1 MIKHY
6 AILKGPAED
15 SKNIVRNLSNT
26 NTTGPYLPMDL
37 AKIYNFPVG
46 YYGNGQSVA
55 FIELGGGFV
64 QNDLNNFFAPFGIT
78 APTVQFVSVDGATN
92 SPTTVDSA
100 DIEVMLDLA
109 VTIGVAP
116 EITPIV
122 YMAPNTVQGFANAI
136 NRAVN
141 DGVKII
147 SISWGLTESQWYDS
161 ELAVMNNAFQNAVNQ
176 GVSVFTAAGDNG
188 ASDGLPGLNTD
199 YPASSPYVTG
209 CGGTTL
215 SSVDNISYLNEV
227 VWSNSA
233 NSATGGGISR
243 KFQIP
248 QYQIGFLTG
257 IKRGVPDVA
266 GVADP
271 NTGIIVPVD
280 GSNYIVGGTSAVAPL
295 WAGVTA
301 VLNQRL
307 GRNLGFLNPIIYPLF
322 NNYLND
328 SIKPFHDITIGNNS
342 GYSAK
347 VGWDNCTGCG
357 SPNVQRLYELLSLSS
372 ADVLNST
379 PTPTKTRTPTP
390 TKTRTPTPTKTLTP
404 TPTKTLTPTPTKTL
418 TPTPTKTLTPTS
430 TRTATPTLTTTPTK
444 TSTPTPTKTLTP
456 TLTQT
461 RTPMLTRTR
470 TPMPTRT
477 PTATTIRRRP
487 VNVPVKPHLHPF

>member
-6 AILKGPAED
+6 AILKGPAGD
-15 SKNIVRNLSNT
+15 DLIKNLVNT

-46 YYGNGQSVA
+46 YNGSGQKVA

-64 QNDLNNFFAPFGIT
+64 QNDLNNFFSSYGIT

-92 SPTTVDSA
+92 SPTTVDSD

-116 EITPIV
+116 GITPIV
-122 YMAPNTVQGFANAI
+122 YMAPNTTQGFANAI
-136 NRAVN
+136 NRAVS
-141 DGVKII
+141 DGVNII
-147 SISWGLTESQWYDS
+147 SISWGAPESQWYDS
-161 ELAVMNNAFQNAVNQ
+161 ELSIMNSAFQNAINS
-176 GVSVFTAAGDNG
+176 GVSVFAAAGDNG
-188 ASDGLPGLNTD
+188 ASDGLSGLNTD

-215 SSVDNISYLNEV
+215 SSVGNISYLNEV

-243 KFQIP
+243 RFQIP
-248 QYQIGFLTG
+248 SYQIGFLTG
-257 IKRGVPDVA
+257 TKRGVPDVA

-271 NTGIIVPVD
+271 NTGVVVPVD

-307 GRNLGFLNPIIYPLF
+307 GRNLGFLNPTIYPLF
-322 NNYLND
+322 NNHLND
-328 SIKPFHDITIGNNS
+328 SVKPFHDIITGNNS

-357 SPNVQRLYELLSLSS
+357 SPNVQRLYELLSLLPQATPVSTPT
-372 ADVLNST
+372 LTNTPTKTNTPTQTRTNT
-379 PTPTKTRTPTP
+379 PTPTKTRTNTP
-390 TKTRTPTPTKTLTP
+390 
-404 TPTKTLTPTPTKTL
+404 
-418 TPTPTKTLTPTS
+418 
-430 TRTATPTLTTTPTK
+430 
-444 TSTPTPTKTLTP
+444 
-456 TLTQT
+456 TQT
-461 RTPMLTRTR
+461 RTNTPTQTRTNTPTRTR
-470 TPMPTRT
+470 ANTPTPTRT
-477 PTATTIRRRP
+477 PTRVLRSP
-487 VNVPVKPHLHPF
+487 VNIPVKPHLHPF